1 MAFKKNTSK
10 GLLAILGLSLAFF
23 AVSDFTCIREVT
35 TNNLTEISSRATL
48 ITPQNRVSGYAVI
61 LPVVQEGYTI
71 LGKGGM
77 STTVNYGA
85 SFTFVFY
92 LWESHS
98 QSTPII
104 TVNGSQV
111 TIDENGEY
119 TISNITENKTIV
131 VSGISINKYSV
142 TIPTLQ
148 EGYSLSVTDE
158 TESTFEVEHDE
169 SRTLVFNLL
178 ASHSQSAARVLV
190 NDVEV
195 AFVENQYTI
204 ASIHEDIIV
213 SVADVNLNSYV
224 ITWDID
230 GVTSTSNVDHGVVP
244 EYVGTP
250 SKEATST
257 YIYEFLGWS
266 PTLVAAT
273 QNTTYT
279 AQFEAKAVVITAATP
294 DESAGEIAAEI
305 SVPEGIDGDAHLK
318 VKILQSSSGSIV
330 VPEGKEIFKLY
341 NASLLDEE
349 NEVIND
355 QVSGDVTLRF
365 AKPEGLDEREGA
377 QIVLNGIDTPISVTI
392 DEQYVTF
399 TAASLGDFA
408 VVVDVV
414 DGTNPAVGLAIG
426 LSVGAALLLAGIA
439 LTIYFLNKKKTIEKT
454 K

>member
-1 MAFKKNTSK
+1 
-10 GLLAILGLSLAFF
+10 
-23 AVSDFTCIREVT
+23 
-35 TNNLTEISSRATL
+35 
-48 ITPQNRVSGYAVI
+48 
-61 LPVVQEGYTI
+61 
-71 LGKGGM
+71 M
-77 STTVNYGA
+77 STTVNHGA

-104 TVNGSQV
+104 TVNGGQV
-111 TIDENGEY
+111 TIDENDEY

-142 TIPTLQ
+142 SIPTTQ

-169 SRTLVFNLL
+169 SRTLVFSLL

-279 AQFEAKAVVITAATP
+279 AQFEAKAVIITAATP

-341 NASLLDEE
+341 NASLLDDE

-408 VVVDVV
+408 LVVDVV